1 MHVIRKDQM
10 INAQEN
16 LMTFQNNLMRWL
28 DDTAQF
34 EGLTY
39 LLVRSMHFCG

>member
-1 MHVIRKDQM
+1 MIRKDQM

-16 LMTFQNNLMRWL
+16 QMTFQNSLMRWL
-28 DDTAQF
+28 DNTVQF